1 MIFGGRLAVADSNAT
16 TPDCRSDL
24 IKAAN
29 HPFLPPRAPAGSN
42 CARSRAPLPL
52 AASGLVVMRPNR
64 FIIEHRPFFP
74 SPCSCREWF
83 VHPLK
88 KGAQHYRLLPKERD
102 HDTYLAIVNG
112 DGTLLRASANY
123 EVIRGE
129 KPDVSTNVTEALR
142 KLNVLES
149 STICSLGSSSYAM
162 GVRSTRRR
170 WRGRSTCSAASSAGR
185 PRLPASAPPS

>member
-1 MIFGGRLAVADSNAT
+1 MQWTL
-16 TPDCRSDL
+16 
-24 IKAAN
+24 
-29 HPFLPPRAPAGSN
+29 
-42 CARSRAPLPL
+42 
-52 AASGLVVMRPNR
+52 
-64 FIIEHRPFFP
+64 EHRPFFP

-129 KPDVSTNVTEALR
+129 KP
-142 KLNVLES
+142 
-149 STICSLGSSSYAM
+149 M
-162 GVRSTRRR
+162 
-170 WRGRSTCSAASSAGR
+170 
-185 PRLPASAPPS
+185 

>member
-1 MIFGGRLAVADSNAT
+1 MGDPAAAAHDGGVHAVLRQAREDSLGWNTLSDFRLR
-16 TPDCRSDL
+16 RSL
-24 IKAAN
+24 
-29 HPFLPPRAPAGSN
+29 S
-42 CARSRAPLPL
+42 
-52 AASGLVVMRPNR
+52 
-64 FIIEHRPFFP
+64 IEHRPFFP

-142 KLNVLES
+142 KLNVL
-149 STICSLGSSSYAM
+149 
-162 GVRSTRRR
+162 
-170 WRGRSTCSAASSAGR
+170 
-185 PRLPASAPPS
+185 